1 MYPVRK
7 ATIRDLRYRF
17 SAVEAILAEGEEIVI
32 TRRKRVVAR
41 LLPPKAKGPRKRPD
55 LLRRLKATYKGK
67 VQPVS
72 GSELVS
78 QERSRS

>member
-41 LLPPKAKGPRKRPD
+41 LLPP
-55 LLRRLKATYKGK
+55 
-67 VQPVS
+67 
-72 GSELVS
+72 
-78 QERSRS
+78 